1 MNLKFQ
7 SYLLIA
13 LLALFSA
20 SCRQAKYVGEGN
32 YLLKDNEILFEV
44 TDKDDDSKEW
54 ASKHELIDEYDM
66 SEYVRPTPNSGL
78 KLFIY
83 NRIDSTRYKK
93 QVERKTEKVKKKNA
107 KKKAKEDKKN
117 KKRIEKARRKG
128 KTHYKKKVKNRKSL
142 SLGWRYWII
151 SNWGEAPVILDT
163 AKISKSKKQMSIYL
177 SQKGF
182 KYAQIKDSIEFDE
195 KKQKA
200 TVKYFVTTGRPYII
214 NDIKFDDIKRN
225 RSMLGL
231 YNKMKKKEGTDLKVG
246 NLLDEDVLEKERTH
260 YTKYLKDNA
269 YFGFTKNYINFVV
282 DTTVG
287 DYKANLVIYI
297 KEKRIDSTTV
307 LPHKPYTVDKVTFR
321 LHNPDSLSF
330 KDFEAYKQRCRDL
343 GIDYYSIKEGYALL
357 DTLFISDTL
366 ITKHFFNFNPDYRKR
381 KGVKLFEKNIDT
393 NLYYKGYFIYNE
405 TPYVKPY
412 MLDKQNFLEHTN
424 RSFREVHYAK
434 DYYIDRSYKSLLRL
448 DVFSRINPTVEISP
462 DDPRGSQVDV
472 YYDLTPTKK
481 QQFTIEPRATNTN
494 SILGVSG
501 GITYINK
508 NLSRG
513 ANAIKINI
521 SGGFQSQPL
530 IVGEDS
536 DENLVNLRGLNTF
549 EWGPEITYSLKKF
562 FPITKKMQEGMSKR
576 SFPSTDIST
585 LYNYQKRSEFKR
597 HIAELT
603 YKWKFSSP
611 NQTQIFTVIPLR
623 FNYVEIQ
630 KDSVFDAGLKLANDP
645 FLINSYSDFLSIGVL
660 NLGHHY
666 NNLKKKKAE
675 RKTPHTF
682 DNNFNLSAAGLI
694 VNTFEAAFDDSLGFV
709 ESFAEDGKRLFNVP
723 YAQFYKGENTFTV
736 NQVVNRNHNMA
747 YRFIAGAG
755 YAYGN
760 GISLPY
766 TQSFVAGGSNDIRA
780 FSARTMAPGSTKT
793 YADSNATTTQIGDMK
808 LELNIEWRFK
818 FSKLLHGALFVD
830 MGNIWKIKQ
839 DPLTPNDPGV
849 FQFNSFYKQVAIGT
863 GFGLRVDLEF
873 LIVRLDLAW
882 SLHNPYLPEG
892 ERWWTT
898 GKADYKNY
906 FKTDPEDP
914 NKIVDYIQPHPLRL
928 NFGIGYPF

>member
-1 MNLKFQ
+1 MILNFRT
-7 SYLLIA
+7 YLILA
-13 LLALFSA
+13 LLGVFFI

-32 YLLKDNEILFEV
+32 YLLKDNEVLFEV
-44 TDKDDDSKEW
+44 SDNDDDSKEW
-54 ASKHELIDEYDM
+54 ASKYDLIDEYEM
-66 SEYVRPTPNSGL
+66 SEYVRPVPNSGV

-83 NRIDSTRYKK
+83 NRIDSSRYKR
-93 QVERKTEKVKKKNA
+93 QVEKKTAKVNKKNT
-107 KKKAKEDKKN
+107 KRKAKEDKKN
-117 KKRIEKARRKG
+117 KKRIAKARKKG
-128 KTHYKKKVKNRKSL
+128 KTHYKKKVKNKKAL
-142 SLGWRYWII
+142 SLGWRHWIL
-151 SNWGEAPVILDT
+151 SSWGEAPVILDT
-163 AKISKSKKQMSIYL
+163 AKISKSKQQMNIYL

-182 KYAQIKDSIEFDE
+182 KNAELKDSIVYDE
-195 KKQKA
+195 KRKKA
-200 TVKYFVTTGRPYII
+200 IVKYYVKPGRPYEIA
-214 NDIKFDDIKRN
+214 NIKFDDVSRN
-225 RSMLGL
+225 IYMIRL
-231 YNKMKKKEGTDLKVG
+231 YNKMKKKEGTDLEPG
-246 NLLDEDVLEKERTH
+246 MLLDEDLLEKERLH
-260 YTKYLKDNA
+260 FTKYLKDNA

-282 DTTVG
+282 DTTLG
-287 DYKANLVIYI
+287 DHKANVVIYV
-297 KEKRIDSTTV
+297 KEKRIDSTKV
-307 LPHKPYTVDKVTFR
+307 LPHMAYLVNEVTFR

-330 KDFEAYKQRCRDL
+330 KDFAAYKKRCADL
-343 GIDYYSIKEGYALL
+343 GIDYYDTKNGYALL
-357 DTLFISDTL
+357 DTLFISDTV

-381 KGVKLFEKNIDT
+381 KGVKLFESNIDT
-393 NLYYKGYFIYNE
+393 NLYYKGYFLYNE
-405 TPYVKPY
+405 KPFIKPE

-424 RSFREVHYAK
+424 RDFREVHYAK
-434 DYYIDRSYKSLLRL
+434 DYYVDRSYKSLLRL
-448 DVFSRINPTVEISP
+448 DVFSRIIPEMDITTGKPYGNT
-462 DDPRGSQVDV
+462 VDV
-472 YYDLTPTKK
+472 VYDLTPTKK

-513 ANAIKINI
+513 ANAIKITV

-530 IVGEDS
+530 IVGEES

-549 EWGPEITYSLKKF
+549 EWGPELTYSLKKF
-562 FPITKKMQEGMSKR
+562 FPITRKMQEGMSKR

-585 LYNYQKRSEFKR
+585 LYNYQKRSEFTR

-611 NQTQIFTVIPLR
+611 NQTQIFSVIPIR

-630 KDSVFDAGLKLANDP
+630 KDSAFDAGLNLANDP
-645 FLINSYSDFLSIGVL
+645 FLINSYSDFLSLGIL

-666 NNLKKKKAE
+666 NNLKKKKAD

-694 VNTFEAAFDDSLGFV
+694 VNTFKAAFNDTLGFV
-709 ESFAEDGKRLFNVP
+709 DAFSEDGKKLFNVP
-723 YAQFYKGENTFTV
+723 YAQFYKAENTFTV
-736 NQVVNRNHNMA
+736 NQFINRNHNMA

-780 FSARTMAPGSTKT
+780 FSARTMAPGGIPT

-808 LELNIEWRFK
+808 LELNVEWRFK
-818 FSKLLHGALFVD
+818 FTKMLAGALFVD

-839 DPLTPNDPGV
+839 DPLNPDDLGV
-849 FQFNSFYKQVAIGT
+849 FNIASFYKQVAIGT

-873 LIVRLDLAW
+873 LVVRLDLSW

-892 ERWWTT
+892 ERWWTS
-898 GKADYKNY
+898 GKADYKND
-906 FKTDPEDP
+906 FKTDPENPD
-914 NKIVDYIQPHPLRL
+914 KIVGYIGPHPLRL